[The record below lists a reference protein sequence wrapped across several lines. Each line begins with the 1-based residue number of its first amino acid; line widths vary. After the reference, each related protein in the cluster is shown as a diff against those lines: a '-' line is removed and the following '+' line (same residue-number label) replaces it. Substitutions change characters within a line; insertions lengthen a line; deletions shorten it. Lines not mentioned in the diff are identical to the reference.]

1 MSLARSRL
9 GGRLVGFLLGNVTG
23 IAIVTL
29 ASVAYFIV
37 AEKQSAPSSP
47 LVGTTDAVW
56 GHTPSPVHKIKS
68 STELQE
74 LLADRSFYNRKLT
87 MLKLLADARPNRIR
101 EIFHYSEAL
110 RPVSLRNEIQSIVI
124 RKLTLTDP
132 VDALKQI
139 ANLEASHRYFL
150 TEAMYREWSA
160 LSLDVAIEHAK
171 SMDASSRRAALRGV
185 LHGRKDL
192 SDEILLEIAREL
204 ENEQLAL
211 DRFAQSQLLLEI
223 DDPETSLDS
232 FLSRH
237 GSQVTELSET
247 EKLLLVHIVRSWID
261 ADGIDAVHAASESL
275 NTDSDRITMLGL
287 LLPELATDDASL
299 ALATI
304 TSMYAADWQIAL
316 RSIARWAEVDPL
328 SALELASSVNSEV
341 ARHKLSRAVIAA
353 WTESNP
359 QDFLE
364 SLGQIPDY
372 LSQWFQEQAIYSLTQ
387 KSFEAAVKY
396 VAEMP
401 DENHRRESMTYIL
414 VTNWAEQDPR
424 AALDWVLQ
432 GWEAQIDPQFRA
444 QAVINGI
451 VRSDRV
457 MALNM
462 ALELPADEK
471 GVGYESMVIGTIAK
485 SNPQLAI
492 DLLDKTRNKETKE
505 LATNDVGR
513 QLLRQ
518 GDIERFIDLVKNW
531 PPDMQFKY
539 YRSMAMSIRR
549 SNMHALYD
557 NLDEIPIREIQKFYS
572 KHLLMYH
579 THDPAF
585 DEKQVTKLEE
595 LAQEQ

>member
-1 MSLARSRL
+1 MALASSRL
-9 GGRLVGFLLGNVTG
+9 GGRLNGFLLGSVTG

-56 GHTPSPVHKIKS
+56 GHTQSPVHKINS

-87 MLKLLADARPNRIR
+87 MLELLADARPNRIR
-101 EIFHYSEAL
+101 EIFHYSESL

-139 ANLEASHRYFL
+139 ANLEANHRYFL

-160 LSLDVAIEHAK
+160 LSLEDAIKHAK

-261 ADGIDAVHAASESL
+261 ADGIDAVHAANESL

-316 RSIARWAEVDPL
+316 RSIALWAEVEPL
-328 SALELASSVNSEV
+328 SALELASSVRSEI

-359 QDFLE
+359 LDLLE

-372 LSQWFQEQAIYSLTQ
+372 LSQWFQSEAIYVLANT
-387 KSFEAAVKY
+387 SFETATRY

-401 DENHRRESMTYIL
+401 DETRRDNMTYIL

-432 GWEAQIDPQFRA
+432 DWEVQIDPQFRA

-471 GVGYESMVIGTIAK
+471 GVGYESMVIGTIAE

-505 LATNDVGR
+505 LATNNVGR

-531 PPDMQFKY
+531 SPDMQFKY

>member
-1 MSLARSRL
+1 MALASSRL
-9 GGRLVGFLLGNVTG
+9 GGRLNGFLLGSVTG

-56 GHTPSPVHKIKS
+56 GHTQSPVHKINS

-87 MLKLLADARPNRIR
+87 MLELLVDARPNRIR

-132 VDALKQI
+132 LDALKQI
-139 ANLEASHRYFL
+139 ANLGASHRHFL

-160 LSLDVAIEHAK
+160 LSLEVAIEHAK

-372 LSQWFQEQAIYSLTQ
+372 LSQWFQSEAIYVLANT
-387 KSFEAAVKY
+387 SFETATKY

-401 DENHRRESMTYIL
+401 DETRRENMTYIL

-432 GWEAQIDPQFRA
+432 DWEAQIDPQFRA

-462 ALELPADEK
+462 ALELPADKK
-471 GVGYESMVIGTIAK
+471 GVGYESMVIGTIAE

-492 DLLDKTRNKETKE
+492 DLLEKARNTETKE
-505 LATNDVGR
+505 RATNNVGIE
-513 QLLRQ
+513 LLRQ
-518 GDIERFIDLVKNW
+518 GDMEGFIDLVENW
-531 PPDMQFKY
+531 SPDMQFKY
-539 YRSMAMSIRR
+539 YRSKALFVRET
-549 SNMHALYD
+549 NMHAIYD
-557 NLDEIPIREIQKFYS
+557 HLDQIPIREIQEIYS
-572 KHLLMYH
+572 KTLLWLH
-579 THDPAF
+579 SREPTF
-585 DEKQVTKLEE
+585 NEEQVTKLEE